1 MFKIPTHLELDNHA
15 TIHALCHLQALVS
28 ACCYWLCASCH
39 LSPVFLSAYALS
51 KLSPALVS
59 LHSPLHSPYCSGNP
73 DILYFS
79 FITMRKSCIDI
90 TDSIF
95 QTSMVMSAYMT
106 VSLTVERYISVVHP
120 LLAIRHQSTR
130 FCIFL
135 ASLGLIFSILFT
147 LPNYFLLE
155 IQYVHDNL
163 SSSEDI
169 NILELISNQSLFNS
183 ADQTPSPRVQLV
195 WVTWRNN
202 QAFTTVSWTF
212 KKELIRKNI

>member
-1 MFKIPTHLELDNHA
+1 MDLNLYQLQKRDKYPTKYTLNN
-15 TIHALCHLQALVS
+15 LQALVS

-39 LSPVFLSAYALS
+39 LSPFFLPADIVS
-51 KLSPALVS
+51 KFSPAFVS
-59 LHSPLHSPYCSGNP
+59 LHSSLHSPYSSGNP

-79 FITMRKSCIDI
+79 FIKMRNLFIDI

-135 ASLGLIFSILFT
+135 ASPGLIFSILFT

-169 NILELISNQSLFNS
+169 DILELIHNQSLFNS
-183 ADQTPSPRVQLV
+183 ADQTPNPRVQLV

-202 QAFTTVSWTF
+202 QAFTTVSWS
-212 KKELIRKNI
+212 